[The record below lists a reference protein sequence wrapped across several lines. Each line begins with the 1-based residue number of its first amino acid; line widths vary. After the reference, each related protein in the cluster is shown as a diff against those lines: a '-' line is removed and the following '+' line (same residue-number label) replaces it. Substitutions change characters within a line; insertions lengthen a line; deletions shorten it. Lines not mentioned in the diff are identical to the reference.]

1 VPAAGRRAPLRPLE
15 RRTLV
20 VTLGASALWLT
31 DSLHHWHPA
40 VPALLAWACLLAPG
54 IGVLTWAEFERGLG
68 WANVFVIGSSLSL
81 AQALVSS
88 GARDW
93 LAGLLVA
100 VTPGGGTSPVAV
112 VAVLLLAAALAR
124 LLIPN
129 ITGFLAA
136 TIPVAMS
143 VGALAGVDPLVC
155 GLAVT
160 IAGDAV
166 LFYPAQS
173 ASSLVVYERGHLSAA
188 EIFRFGLVMTALAA
202 AVVLVVALPYWGLVG
217 QSLRR

>member
-1 VPAAGRRAPLRPLE
+1 
-15 RRTLV
+15 
-20 VTLGASALWLT
+20 
-31 DSLHHWHPA
+31 
-40 VPALLAWACLLAPG
+40 
-54 IGVLTWAEFERGLG
+54 
-68 WANVFVIGSSLSL
+68 
-81 AQALVSS
+81 
-88 GARDW
+88 
-93 LAGLLVA
+93 
-100 VTPGGGTSPVAV
+100 VAV
-112 VAVLLLAAALAR
+112 VTMLLVAAALAR

-143 VGALAGVDPLVC
+143 VGALAGLDPLVC

-173 ASSLVVYERGHLSAA
+173 ASSLVVYQRGHLSAG

-202 AVVLVVALPYWGLVG
+202 AVVLAVALPPRLGATGTPRRAASCGAWRGLVRSG
-217 QSLRR
+217 GGRPTP